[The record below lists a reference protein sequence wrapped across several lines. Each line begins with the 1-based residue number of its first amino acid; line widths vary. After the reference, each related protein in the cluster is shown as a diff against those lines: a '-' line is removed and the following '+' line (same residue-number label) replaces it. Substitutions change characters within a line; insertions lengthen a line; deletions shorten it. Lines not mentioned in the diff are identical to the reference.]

1 MAAQQTQVELAAA
14 MGIGQDAISRLEGRS
29 DVLLLTL
36 RQYVEGVPSIAYPI
50 RLLRGRFVASAS
62 PSRPR
67 EVKLANDLVIDGWD
81 LFMPDRLGHPDDL
94 VTDLS
99 DNRVD
104 GSIRGAHFAD
114 KYASKDAVA
123 ILVGRAEVVQRLL
136 TRPCGE
142 DDHLP
147 GRGGGWGE
155 PAALPDGATG

>member
-1 MAAQQTQVELAAA
+1 MC
-14 MGIGQDAISRLEGRS
+14 
-29 DVLLLTL
+29 LLSTL
-36 RQYVEGVPSIAYPI
+36 RQDVEGIPSIANLI

-104 GSIRGAHFAD
+104 GSVRGAHFAD

-123 ILVGRAEVVQRLL
+123 LLVARAEVVQGLL
-136 TRPCGE
+136 ASPRGE
-142 DDHLP
+142 NDHLSRCC
-147 GRGGGWGE
+147 GRWGE
-155 PAALPDGATG
+155 SPALSDSAPSRLKRVVPASVDQGEG